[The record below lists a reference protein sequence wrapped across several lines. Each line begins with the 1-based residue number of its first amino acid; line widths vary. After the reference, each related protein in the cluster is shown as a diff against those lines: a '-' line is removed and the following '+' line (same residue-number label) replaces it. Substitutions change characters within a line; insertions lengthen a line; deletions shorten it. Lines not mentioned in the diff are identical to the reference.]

1 MPTPSYFVLNDESS
15 SNSHGFRLLNGG
27 GKFDRFKANPVM
39 LHSHNRDQVIGRWD
53 DLKVEGSELRAVPV
67 FDTDDPEANR
77 IAGKVER
84 GFVKACSPGI
94 YIEEAQYLSLPDG
107 KLDLVVTSWEMLEA
121 SVLGV
126 PSHAG
131 ALAFFSKEGVQLSV
145 DDALKSVQ
153 TLAAPTLPAHLNP
166 DFNMSKI
173 VLSAAAAT
181 ALGIA
186 LEHDT
191 TDAISAAVVKLEAR
205 AVKAEADLTAFRTER
220 ATALVD
226 LAIKEGR
233 IDATRKES
241 FVALAIQDYKQASDI
256 LAAMPAKQELGTQ
269 TRTGSAVP
277 GDRADWTF
285 MDWLKKDAK
294 GLEALQAKDPAAY
307 EALRNAYGA

>member
-1 MPTPSYFVLNDESS
+1 MPIPSYFVLNDESTA
-15 SNSHGFRLLNGG
+15 NSHGFRLLNGG
-27 GKFDRFKANPVM
+27 GKFDRFRANPVM

-77 IAGKVER
+77 IAGKVDR

-166 DFNMSKI
+166 ALNMSKVI
-173 VLSAAAAT
+173 VLSAGAAT
-181 ALGIA
+181 ALGITV
-186 LEHDT
+186 EHDNME
-191 TDAISAAVVKLEAR
+191 AINAAVVKLEAR

-241 FVALAIQDYKQASDI
+241 FVALAIQDHKQASDI
-256 LAAMPAKQELGTQ
+256 LAAMPAKQELGPQ
-269 TRTGSAVP
+269 TRTGASVP

-285 MDWLKKDAK
+285 MDWMKKDPK

-307 EALRNAYGA
+307 EALRSAY